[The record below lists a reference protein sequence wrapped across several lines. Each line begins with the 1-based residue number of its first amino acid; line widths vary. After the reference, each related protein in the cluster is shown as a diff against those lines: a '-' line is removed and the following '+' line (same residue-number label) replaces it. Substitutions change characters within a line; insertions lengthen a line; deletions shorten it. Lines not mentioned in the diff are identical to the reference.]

1 MKATHKLTYLPDG
14 DKYLF
19 CVIGNDFHW
28 SREGFPGWVGPD
40 SMFAE
45 TYVGNP
51 YWSVKKIKTFKGNK

>member
-14 DKYLF
+14 DELLF
-19 CVIGNDFHW
+19 SVVGDYYHW
-28 SREGFPGWVGPD
+28 SREGLPGWVWPV

-51 YWSVKKIKTFKGNK
+51 DWSVKKINTFKGNK